1 VASSTGE
8 PGPLRAVRKAF
19 GRSATLGK
27 HNPHPMDATTQ
38 QFGVPEGALKCAL
51 GNQAG
56 GAPPHHHPHPCTT
69 QALNRPPTH
78 THAHSGGERINIITK
93 FELPFHGLRQKFDI
107 PGGWGIWVAQWC

>member
-51 GNQAG
+51 GNQG
-56 GAPPHHHPHPCTT
+56 G
-69 QALNRPPTH
+69 
-78 THAHSGGERINIITK
+78 G
-93 FELPFHGLRQKFDI
+93 
-107 PGGWGIWVAQWC
+107 